1 MKIFIVYFTAFALT
15 ACNNNQHT
23 AAESKDSHTIDKKLS
38 NTDHLNEKICY
49 TNYSVK
55 DTVKLE
61 LERNENRI
69 NGSLRI
75 KLLGKDENKGTF
87 AGVMRGDTL
96 VADYTFMSEG
106 VTSVRQIAFFK
117 RNNTLWRGMEMLKN
131 WMGKW
136 FLRVLVS

>member
-1 MKIFIVYFTAFALT
+1 MYFAAFALIS
-15 ACNNNQHT
+15 CNNNQHT
-23 AAESKDSHTIDKKLS
+23 TAESKNSHTIDKKLS

-75 KLLGKDENKGTF
+75 KLLGKNENKGTF
-87 AGVMRGDTL
+87 SGVLRGDTL

-106 VTSVRQIAFFK
+106 VTSVRQIAFLK
-117 RNNTLWRGMEMLKN
+117 RNNTLVEGYGDVKN
-131 WMGKW
+131 G
-136 FLRVLVS
+136 F